1 MFDFKQQNFWNFE
14 NIETTWT
21 HLVVILDAVA
31 EVVLGMCIGV
41 RRLMAVT
48 TMSTPMSTSMS
59 TPMSTPVST
68 SYVPS
73 SEASTTDSSTTDSSC
88 SESSA
93 ELWKPG
99 DEGGNAESK
108 QTDEGN
114 VELEK

>member
-1 MFDFKQQNFWNFE
+1 
-14 NIETTWT
+14 
-21 HLVVILDAVA
+21 
-31 EVVLGMCIGV
+31 
-41 RRLMAVT
+41 
-48 TMSTPMSTSMS
+48 
-59 TPMSTPVST
+59 MSTPVST

-73 SEASTTDSSTTDSSC
+73 SEASTTDSSG